1 MTYLAKQALFLD
13 WLTIYGRCRLLHIT
27 PQQGVSEMPTH
38 IGNYTIS
45 TPKRSLHFNNV
56 APISRK
62 VDGRNL
68 AIGTLCWHPATPIMH
83 PTTCSV
89 KFDNALLYRADYYS
103 QIIDLL
109 RALQLDMVTI
119 TRIDLALDFI
129 DMQVPHNE
137 VVSGDELIRRFVDG
151 RYVRKGSRKFAIH
164 GTSSRRIKDDA
175 LIVGDRA
182 GYESI
187 TFGTH
192 ASVSQWTLYNKT
204 QELRAHSLGGYC
216 PKEYIRDG
224 WKEAGCYSPQRD
236 TWRIEV
242 RITGRANT
250 LVNHATGE
258 VEPLTLLALEPARLL
273 NTARAVFAKW
283 SIIYDTQLATA
294 SSTTHISRLERVQL
308 LSSEATD
315 VSILRIIPKRV
326 GLPNAKYIKGVLTT
340 MRSIAIEHADLLSDY
355 TDAYII
361 SDARRAMVTIYNAA
375 RAADRE
381 RELQRMRAEVGKS
394 ILDLL
399 SFEPRLSDAEE
410 HLYSYLRVTHQ
421 V

>member
-1 MTYLAKQALFLD
+1 METLAKQALFID
-13 WLTIYGRCRLLHIT
+13 WLTIYGRCRLLHMKG
-27 PQQGVSEMPTH
+27 PQEVSDMPSQ
-38 IGNYTIS
+38 IYNYTIG
-45 TPKRSLHFNNV
+45 TPKRSIHFNCV
-56 APISRK
+56 APITRK
-62 VDGRNL
+62 VGGRQMP
-68 AIGTLCWHPATPIMH
+68 IGILCWHPATPIMH
-83 PTTCSV
+83 PTTCSL
-89 KFDNALLYRADYYS
+89 KFDNSLLYRGDYYM
-103 QIIDLL
+103 QIIDAL

-119 TRIDLALDFI
+119 TRVDFALDFLDI
-129 DMQVPHNE
+129 QLPHE
-137 VVSGDELIRRFVDG
+137 AVAGEELIRRFVHG

-164 GTSSRRIKDDA
+164 GTSSRRIKDDN
-175 LIVGDRA
+175 LIVTDDKV

-283 SIIYDTQLATA
+283 SVIYDTQLATA

-315 VSILRIIPKRV
+315 VSIMRITPERV

-340 MRSIAIEHADLLSDY
+340 MRTIAGEHAELLSDY

-361 SDARRAMVTIYNAA
+361 SDARRAIASIYNAA

-381 RELQRMRAEVGKS
+381 KELQKMRAEVGKS
-394 ILDLL
+394 ILDILCYVPQL
-399 SFEPRLSDAEE
+399 SPAEE
-410 HLYSYLRVTHQ
+410 HLYSYLHATAQ